1 MQGKRLESRTPIRKE
16 PVKLA
21 DNVTGHQTPN
31 LKLLIQLGAEER
43 EERLFFAR
51 QQDLGVEIT
60 AFLSGRPLND
70 PVFRA
75 DLERDMAKDLADF
88 TGLITFH
95 GAFLDLA
102 VHSAD
107 EIIAA
112 TSRRRIESDLIT
124 ARGLGC
130 RKIIFH
136 LGFNP
141 LIGGQRH
148 RTEFLERNIS
158 FWNEIVARHP
168 DFEICLENQWETDPT
183 IFEELFEAVDHR
195 RFGMCLDVAHAHVHS
210 HFAPE
215 AWAERMR
222 PHILHQHWSDNHGD
236 RDRHAALGAGNIDW
250 STLAAPAVPVTLE
263 MNSVA
268 ALRRSLSFLG
278 QRKLRP
284 TFNPYPTTFEPLLS

>member
-1 MQGKRLESRTPIRKE
+1 
-16 PVKLA
+16 VKLA
-21 DNVTGHQTPN
+21 EDEIARRAPD
-31 LKLLIQLGAEER
+31 LKLLIQLGSEER
-43 EERLFFAR
+43 EERLFFAK

-60 AFLSGRPLND
+60 AFLSGPALND

-75 DLERDMAKDLADF
+75 GLERDLAKDLADF
-88 TGLITFH
+88 PGLISFH

-112 TSRRRIESDLIT
+112 TSRRRIECDLIT

-141 LIGGQRH
+141 LIGGRRH
-148 RTEFLERNIS
+148 RTEFLERHIS
-158 FWNEIVARHP
+158 FWNEIVERHS

-183 IFEELFEAVDHR
+183 IFEELFEAVDHP

-236 RDRHAALGAGNIDW
+236 RDRHASLGAGNIDW
-250 STLAAPAVPVTLE
+250 SPLSVPSVPVTLE

-268 ALRRSLSFLG
+268 AVRRSLSFLG

-284 TFNPYPTTFEPLLS
+284 TFSSYPTPFEPLLS